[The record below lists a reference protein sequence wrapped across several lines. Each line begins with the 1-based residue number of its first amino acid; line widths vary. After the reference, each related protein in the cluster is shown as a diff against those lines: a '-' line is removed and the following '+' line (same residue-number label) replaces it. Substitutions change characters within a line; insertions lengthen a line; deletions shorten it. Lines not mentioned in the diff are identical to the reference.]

1 MEFASFFISRI
12 FTMGISIAIDGFSSC
27 GKSTL
32 AKAMAES
39 LQFLFVDSGAM
50 YRAVTYYFLKNE
62 IPIHQPKVVLNALEN
77 INITL
82 EPSSNGNITLL
93 NGKDISLDIRDM
105 AVAEMVSKVAA
116 ISSVR
121 TAMVKQQ
128 RQMSLHSNLIMDGRD
143 IGSVVFPNAVLK
155 IFLTADIE
163 VRVNR
168 RYLDLLSKDTLVSLT
183 EIRRNLFLRDYID
196 STRTDSPLLRAEDA
210 IVLNNSN
217 LSREEQLEIC
227 LLLAKKRMK

>member
-1 MEFASFFISRI
+1 
-12 FTMGISIAIDGFSSC
+12 
-27 GKSTL
+27 
-32 AKAMAES
+32 
-39 LQFLFVDSGAM
+39 
-50 YRAVTYYFLKNE
+50 LKNE
-62 IPIHQPKVVLNALEN
+62 VSIFQPNEVLNALQR

-82 EPSSNGNITLL
+82 EPSPNGNLTFL
-93 NGKDISLDIRDM
+93 NGEDISLDIRDM

-121 TAMVKQQ
+121 TAMVEQQ
-128 RQMSLHSNLIMDGRD
+128 RQMSSHNNLIMDGRD
-143 IGSVVFPNAVLK
+143 IGTVVFPNAVLK

-168 RYLDLLSKDTLVSLT
+168 RYLDLISKNALVSLPD
-183 EIRRNLFLRDYID
+183 IRRNLFLRDYID

-227 LLLAKKRMK
+227 LFLAKKRMK

>member
-1 MEFASFFISRI
+1 
-12 FTMGISIAIDGFSSC
+12 MGISIAIDGFSSC

-39 LQFLFVDSGAM
+39 LQCLFVDSGAM

-62 IPIHQPKVVLNALEN
+62 VSIYQPNEVLNALQR

-82 EPSSNGNITLL
+82 EPSPNGNLTFL

-121 TAMVKQQ
+121 TAMVEQQ
-128 RQMSLHSNLIMDGRD
+128 RQMSLHNNLIMDGRD
-143 IGSVVFPNAVLK
+143 IGTVVFPKAVLK

-168 RYLDLLSKDTLVSLT
+168 RYLDLISKNALVSLPD
-183 EIRRNLFLRDYID
+183 IRRNLFLRDYID

-227 LLLAKKRMK
+227 LFLAKKRMK

>member
-1 MEFASFFISRI
+1 
-12 FTMGISIAIDGFSSC
+12 MGISIAIDGFSSC

-62 IPIHQPKVVLNALEN
+62 VSIHQPAEVKNALEN

-82 EPSSNGNITLL
+82 EPSPNGNLTFL

-116 ISSVR
+116 ISSIR
-121 TAMVKQQ
+121 TAMVEQQ
-128 RQMSLHSNLIMDGRD
+128 RQMSSHNNLIMDGRD
-143 IGSVVFPNAVLK
+143 IGTVVFPKAILK

-168 RYLDLLSKDTLVSLT
+168 RYLDLISKNAIVSLP

>member
-1 MEFASFFISRI
+1 
-12 FTMGISIAIDGFSSC
+12 MGISIAIDGFSSC

-62 IPIHQPKVVLNALEN
+62 VSIHQPAEVKNALEN

-82 EPSSNGNITLL
+82 EPSPNGNLTFL

-121 TAMVKQQ
+121 TAMVEQQ
-128 RQMSLHSNLIMDGRD
+128 RQMSSYNNLIMDGRD
-143 IGSVVFPNAVLK
+143 IGTVVFPNAVLK

-168 RYLDLLSKDTLVSLT
+168 RYLDLISKNALVSLPD
-183 EIRRNLFLRDYID
+183 IRRNLFLRDYID

>member
-1 MEFASFFISRI
+1 
-12 FTMGISIAIDGFSSC
+12 MGISIAIDGFSSC

-62 IPIHQPKVVLNALEN
+62 VPIHQPKVVLNALEN
-77 INITL
+77 IHITL
-82 EPSSNGNITLL
+82 EPSPNGNITLL
-93 NGKDISLDIRDM
+93 NGKDISTDIRDM

-121 TAMVKQQ
+121 TAMVEQQ
-128 RQMSLHSNLIMDGRD
+128 RQMSLHNNLIMDGRD
-143 IGSVVFPNAVLK
+143 IGTVVFPMAVLK

-168 RYLDLLSKDTLVSLT
+168 RYLDLLSKDTLVSLS

>member
-1 MEFASFFISRI
+1 
-12 FTMGISIAIDGFSSC
+12 MGISIAIDGFSSC

-50 YRAVTYYFLKNE
+50 YRAVSYYFLKNE
-62 IPIHQPKVVLNALEN
+62 VFIHQPAEVKNALEN

-82 EPSSNGNITLL
+82 EPSPNGNLTFL

-121 TAMVKQQ
+121 TAMVEQQ
-128 RQMSLHSNLIMDGRD
+128 RQMSSHNNLIMDGRD
-143 IGSVVFPNAVLK
+143 IGTVVFPNAVLK

-168 RYLDLLSKDTLVSLT
+168 RYLDLISKNAFVSLPD
-183 EIRRNLFLRDYID
+183 IRRNLFLRDYID

>member
-1 MEFASFFISRI
+1 
-12 FTMGISIAIDGFSSC
+12 
-27 GKSTL
+27 
-32 AKAMAES
+32 MAES

-62 IPIHQPKVVLNALEN
+62 VPIHQPKVVLNALEN
-77 INITL
+77 IHITL
-82 EPSSNGNITLL
+82 EPSPNGNITLL
-93 NGKDISLDIRDM
+93 NGKDISTDIRDM

-128 RQMSLHSNLIMDGRD
+128 RQMSMHNNLIMDGRD
-143 IGSVVFPNAVLK
+143 IGTVVFPNAVLK

>member
-1 MEFASFFISRI
+1 
-12 FTMGISIAIDGFSSC
+12 MGISIAIDGFSSC

-39 LQFLFVDSGAM
+39 LQCLFVDSGAM

-62 IPIHQPKVVLNALEN
+62 VSIFQPNEVLNALQR

-82 EPSSNGNITLL
+82 EPSPNGNLTFL
-93 NGKDISLDIRDM
+93 NGEDISLDIRDM

-121 TAMVKQQ
+121 TAMVEQQ
-128 RQMSLHSNLIMDGRD
+128 RQMSSHNNLIMDGRD
-143 IGSVVFPNAVLK
+143 IGTVVFPNAVLK

-168 RYLDLLSKDTLVSLT
+168 RYLDLISKNALVSLPD
-183 EIRRNLFLRDYID
+183 IRRNLFLRDYID

-227 LLLAKKRMK
+227 LFLAKKRMK

>member
-1 MEFASFFISRI
+1 
-12 FTMGISIAIDGFSSC
+12 MGISIAIDGFSSC

-62 IPIHQPKVVLNALEN
+62 VFIHQPAEVKNALEN

-82 EPSSNGNITLL
+82 EPSPNGNLTFL

-121 TAMVKQQ
+121 TAMVEQQ
-128 RQMSLHSNLIMDGRD
+128 RQMSSHNNLIMDGRD
-143 IGSVVFPNAVLK
+143 IGTVVFPNALLK

-168 RYLDLLSKDTLVSLT
+168 RYLDLISKNALVSLPD
-183 EIRRNLFLRDYID
+183 IRRNLFLRDYID

>member
-1 MEFASFFISRI
+1 
-12 FTMGISIAIDGFSSC
+12 MGISIAIDGFSSC

-62 IPIHQPKVVLNALEN
+62 VFIHQPAEVKNALEN

-82 EPSSNGNITLL
+82 EPSPNGNLTFL

-121 TAMVKQQ
+121 TAMVEQQ
-128 RQMSLHSNLIMDGRD
+128 RQMSSHNNLIMDGRD
-143 IGSVVFPNAVLK
+143 IGTVVFPNALLK

-168 RYLDLLSKDTLVSLT
+168 RYLDLISKNALVSLPD
-183 EIRRNLFLRDYID
+183 IRRNLFLRDYID

-210 IVLNNSN
+210 LVLNNSN

>member
-1 MEFASFFISRI
+1 
-12 FTMGISIAIDGFSSC
+12 
-27 GKSTL
+27 
-32 AKAMAES
+32 MAES
-39 LQFLFVDSGAM
+39 LQCLFVDSGAM

-62 IPIHQPKVVLNALEN
+62 VSIFQPNEVLNALQR

-82 EPSSNGNITLL
+82 EPSPNGNLTFL
-93 NGKDISLDIRDM
+93 NGEDISLDIRDM

-121 TAMVKQQ
+121 TAMVEQQ
-128 RQMSLHSNLIMDGRD
+128 RQMSSHNNLIMDGRD
-143 IGSVVFPNAVLK
+143 IGTVVFPNAVLK

-168 RYLDLLSKDTLVSLT
+168 RYLDLISKNALVSLPD
-183 EIRRNLFLRDYID
+183 IRRNLFLRDYID

-227 LLLAKKRMK
+227 LFLAKKRMK

>member
-1 MEFASFFISRI
+1 
-12 FTMGISIAIDGFSSC
+12 MGISIAIDGFSSC

-62 IPIHQPKVVLNALEN
+62 VPIHQPKVVLNALEN
-77 INITL
+77 IHITL
-82 EPSSNGNITLL
+82 EPSPNGNVTLL
-93 NGKDISLDIRDM
+93 NGKDISIDIRDM

-121 TAMVKQQ
+121 TAMVEQQ
-128 RQMSLHSNLIMDGRD
+128 RQMSLHNNLIMDGRD
-143 IGSVVFPNAVLK
+143 IGTVVFPNAVLK

>member
-1 MEFASFFISRI
+1 
-12 FTMGISIAIDGFSSC
+12 MGISIAIDGFSSC

-62 IPIHQPKVVLNALEN
+62 IPINQPNLVLNALEK

-82 EPSSNGNITLL
+82 EPSPNGNVTFL

-121 TAMVKQQ
+121 SAMVEQQ
-128 RQMSLHSNLIMDGRD
+128 RQMSLHNNLIMDGRD
-143 IGSVVFPNAVLK
+143 IGTVVFPNAVLK

-163 VRVNR
+163 VRVKR
-168 RYLDLLSKDTLVSLT
+168 RYLDLISKDTHVSLS

-196 STRTDSPLLRAEDA
+196 STRTDSPLLRSEDA

>member
-1 MEFASFFISRI
+1 
-12 FTMGISIAIDGFSSC
+12 MGISIAIDGFSSC

-39 LQFLFVDSGAM
+39 LQCLFVDSGAM

-62 IPIHQPKVVLNALEN
+62 VSIYQPNEVLNALQR

-82 EPSSNGNITLL
+82 EPSPNGNLTFL
-93 NGKDISLDIRDM
+93 NGEDISLDIRDM

-121 TAMVKQQ
+121 TAMVEQQ
-128 RQMSLHSNLIMDGRD
+128 RQMSLHNNLIMDGRD
-143 IGSVVFPNAVLK
+143 IGTVVFPKAVLK

-168 RYLDLLSKDTLVSLT
+168 RYLDLISKNALVSLPD
-183 EIRRNLFLRDYID
+183 IRRNLFLRDYID

-227 LLLAKKRMK
+227 LFLAKKRMK

>member
-1 MEFASFFISRI
+1 
-12 FTMGISIAIDGFSSC
+12 MGISIAIDGFSSC

-62 IPIHQPKVVLNALEN
+62 VSIHQPAEVKNALEN

-82 EPSSNGNITLL
+82 EPSPNGNLTFL

-105 AVAEMVSKVAA
+105 AVAEMVSKVAT

-121 TAMVKQQ
+121 TAMVEQQ
-128 RQMSLHSNLIMDGRD
+128 RQMSSHNNLIMDGRD
-143 IGSVVFPNAVLK
+143 IGTVVFPNAVLK

-168 RYLDLLSKDTLVSLT
+168 RYLDLISKNALVSLPD
-183 EIRRNLFLRDYID
+183 IRRNLFLRDYID

>member
-1 MEFASFFISRI
+1 
-12 FTMGISIAIDGFSSC
+12 MGISIAIDGFSSC

-62 IPIHQPKVVLNALEN
+62 VFIHQPAEVKNALEN

-82 EPSSNGNITLL
+82 EPSPNGNLTFL

-105 AVAEMVSKVAA
+105 AVAEMVSKVAT

-121 TAMVKQQ
+121 TAMVEQQ
-128 RQMSLHSNLIMDGRD
+128 RQMSSHNNLIMDGRD
-143 IGSVVFPNAVLK
+143 IGTVVFPNAVLK

-168 RYLDLLSKDTLVSLT
+168 RYLDLISKNAFVSLPD
-183 EIRRNLFLRDYID
+183 IRRNLFLRDYID

>member
-1 MEFASFFISRI
+1 
-12 FTMGISIAIDGFSSC
+12 MGISIAIDGFSSC

-39 LQFLFVDSGAM
+39 LQCLFVDSGAM

-62 IPIHQPKVVLNALEN
+62 VSIFQPNEVLNALQR

-82 EPSSNGNITLL
+82 EPSPNGNLTFL
-93 NGKDISLDIRDM
+93 NGEDISLDIRDM

-121 TAMVKQQ
+121 TAMVEQQ
-128 RQMSLHSNLIMDGRD
+128 RQMSLHNNLIMDGRD
-143 IGSVVFPNAVLK
+143 IGTVVFPNAILK

-168 RYLDLLSKDTLVSLT
+168 RYLDLISKNAIVSLPD
-183 EIRRNLFLRDYID
+183 IRRNLFLRDYID

>member
-1 MEFASFFISRI
+1 
-12 FTMGISIAIDGFSSC
+12 MGISIAIDGFSSC

-62 IPIHQPKVVLNALEN
+62 VSIHQPAEVKNALEN

-82 EPSSNGNITLL
+82 EPSPNGNLTFL

-121 TAMVKQQ
+121 TAMVEQQ
-128 RQMSLHSNLIMDGRD
+128 RQMSSHNNLIMDGRD
-143 IGSVVFPNAVLK
+143 IGTVVFPNAVLK
-155 IFLTADIE
+155 IFLTADLE

-168 RYLDLLSKDTLVSLT
+168 RYLDLISKNAFVSLPD
-183 EIRRNLFLRDYID
+183 IRRNLFLRDYID

>member
-1 MEFASFFISRI
+1 
-12 FTMGISIAIDGFSSC
+12 MGISIAIDGFSSC

-39 LQFLFVDSGAM
+39 LQCLFVDSGAM

-62 IPIHQPKVVLNALEN
+62 VSIFQPNEVLNALQR

-82 EPSSNGNITLL
+82 EPSPNGNLTFL
-93 NGKDISLDIRDM
+93 NGEDISLDIRDM

-121 TAMVKQQ
+121 TAMVEQQ
-128 RQMSLHSNLIMDGRD
+128 RQMSSHNNLIMDGRD
-143 IGSVVFPNAVLK
+143 IGTVVFPNAVLK

-163 VRVNR
+163 VRVKR
-168 RYLDLLSKDTLVSLT
+168 RYLDLISKNALVSLPD
-183 EIRRNLFLRDYID
+183 IRRNLFLRDYID

-227 LLLAKKRMK
+227 LFLAKKRMK

>member
-1 MEFASFFISRI
+1 
-12 FTMGISIAIDGFSSC
+12 MGISIAIDGFSSC

-39 LQFLFVDSGAM
+39 LQCLFVDSGAM

-62 IPIHQPKVVLNALEN
+62 VSIHQPNEVLHALQR

-82 EPSSNGNITLL
+82 EPSPTGNLTFL
-93 NGKDISLDIRDM
+93 NGEDISLDIRDM

-121 TAMVKQQ
+121 TAMVEQQ
-128 RQMSLHSNLIMDGRD
+128 RQMSSHNNLIMDGRD
-143 IGSVVFPNAVLK
+143 IGTVVFPNAVLK

-168 RYLDLLSKDTLVSLT
+168 RYLDLISKNALVSLPD
-183 EIRRNLFLRDYID
+183 IRRNLFLRDYID

>member
-1 MEFASFFISRI
+1 
-12 FTMGISIAIDGFSSC
+12 MGISIAIDGFSSC

-62 IPIHQPKVVLNALEN
+62 VSIHQPAEVKNALEN

-82 EPSSNGNITLL
+82 EPSPNGNLTFL

-121 TAMVKQQ
+121 TAMVEQQ
-128 RQMSLHSNLIMDGRD
+128 RQMSLHNNLIMDGRD
-143 IGSVVFPNAVLK
+143 IGTVVFPKAILK

-168 RYLDLLSKDTLVSLT
+168 RYLDLISKNAIVSLPD
-183 EIRRNLFLRDYID
+183 IRRNLFLRDYID

>member
-1 MEFASFFISRI
+1 
-12 FTMGISIAIDGFSSC
+12 MGICIAIDGFSSC

-62 IPIHQPKVVLNALEN
+62 IPIHQPNLVLNALEK

-82 EPSSNGNITLL
+82 EPSPNGNVTFL
-93 NGKDISLDIRDM
+93 NGKDISIDIRDM

-121 TAMVKQQ
+121 SAMVEQQ
-128 RQMSLHSNLIMDGRD
+128 RQMSLHNNLIMDGRD
-143 IGSVVFPNAVLK
+143 IGTVVFPNAVLK

-163 VRVNR
+163 VRVKR
-168 RYLDLLSKDTLVSLT
+168 RYLDLISKYTHVSLS

-196 STRTDSPLLRAEDA
+196 STRTDSPLLRSEDA

>member
-1 MEFASFFISRI
+1 
-12 FTMGISIAIDGFSSC
+12 MGISIAIDGFSSC

-62 IPIHQPKVVLNALEN
+62 ISIHQPKAIINALEN
-77 INITL
+77 IHITL
-82 EPSSNGNITLL
+82 EPSPNGNLTFL

-121 TAMVKQQ
+121 TAMVEQQ
-128 RQMSLHSNLIMDGRD
+128 RQMSTHNNLIMDGRD
-143 IGSVVFPNAVLK
+143 IGTVVFPDAVLK

-168 RYLDLLSKDTLVSLT
+168 RYLDLMSKNALVSLP

>member
-1 MEFASFFISRI
+1 
-12 FTMGISIAIDGFSSC
+12 MGISIAIDGFSSC

-62 IPIHQPKVVLNALEN
+62 VSIHQPAEVKNALEN

-82 EPSSNGNITLL
+82 EPSPNGNLTFL

-121 TAMVKQQ
+121 TAMVEQQ
-128 RQMSLHSNLIMDGRD
+128 RQMSSHNNLIMDGRD
-143 IGSVVFPNAVLK
+143 IGTVVFPNAVLK

-168 RYLDLLSKDTLVSLT
+168 RYLDLISKNAFVSLPD
-183 EIRRNLFLRDYID
+183 IRRNLFLRDYID

-227 LLLAKKRMK
+227 LLLAKKRIK

>member
-1 MEFASFFISRI
+1 
-12 FTMGISIAIDGFSSC
+12 MGISIAIDGFSSC

-32 AKAMAES
+32 AKALAES

-62 IPIHQPKVVLNALEN
+62 VSIHQPAEVKNALEN

-82 EPSSNGNITLL
+82 EPSPNGNLTFL

-121 TAMVKQQ
+121 TAMVEQQ
-128 RQMSLHSNLIMDGRD
+128 RQMSSHNNLIMDGRD
-143 IGSVVFPNAVLK
+143 IGTVVFPNAVLK

-168 RYLDLLSKDTLVSLT
+168 RYLDLISKNAFVSLPD
-183 EIRRNLFLRDYID
+183 IRRNLFLRDYID

>member
-1 MEFASFFISRI
+1 
-12 FTMGISIAIDGFSSC
+12 
-27 GKSTL
+27 
-32 AKAMAES
+32 MAES
-39 LQFLFVDSGAM
+39 LQCLFVDSGAM

-62 IPIHQPKVVLNALEN
+62 VSIYQPNEVLNALQR

-82 EPSSNGNITLL
+82 EPSPNGNLTFL
-93 NGKDISLDIRDM
+93 NGEDISLDIRDM

-121 TAMVKQQ
+121 TAMVEQQ
-128 RQMSLHSNLIMDGRD
+128 RQMSSHNNLIMDGRD
-143 IGSVVFPNAVLK
+143 IGTVVFPNAVLK

-168 RYLDLLSKDTLVSLT
+168 RYLDLISKNALVSLPD
-183 EIRRNLFLRDYID
+183 IRRNLFLRDYID

-227 LLLAKKRMK
+227 LFLAKKRMK

>member
-1 MEFASFFISRI
+1 
-12 FTMGISIAIDGFSSC
+12 MGISIAIDGFSSC

-39 LQFLFVDSGAM
+39 LQCLFVDSGAM

-62 IPIHQPKVVLNALEN
+62 VSIHQPAEVKNALEN

-82 EPSSNGNITLL
+82 EPSPNGNLTFL

-121 TAMVKQQ
+121 TAMVEQQ
-128 RQMSLHSNLIMDGRD
+128 RQMSLHNNLIMDGRD
-143 IGSVVFPNAVLK
+143 IGTVVFPKAVLK

-168 RYLDLLSKDTLVSLT
+168 RYLDLISKNAIVSLP

>member
-1 MEFASFFISRI
+1 
-12 FTMGISIAIDGFSSC
+12 MGISIAIDGFSSC

-32 AKAMAES
+32 AKSMAES

-62 IPIHQPKVVLNALEN
+62 IPIHQPKAIINALDN
-77 INITL
+77 IHITL
-82 EPSSNGNITLL
+82 EPSPNGNLTFL

-121 TAMVKQQ
+121 TAMVEQQ
-128 RQMSLHSNLIMDGRD
+128 RQMSSHNNLIMDGRD
-143 IGSVVFPNAVLK
+143 IGTVVFPNAVLK

-168 RYLDLLSKDTLVSLT
+168 RYLDLMSKNTLVSLS

-196 STRTDSPLLRAEDA
+196 STRTDSPLLRADDA

-217 LSREEQLEIC
+217 LSKEEQLEIC

>member
-1 MEFASFFISRI
+1 
-12 FTMGISIAIDGFSSC
+12 
-27 GKSTL
+27 
-32 AKAMAES
+32 
-39 LQFLFVDSGAM
+39 
-50 YRAVTYYFLKNE
+50 
-62 IPIHQPKVVLNALEN
+62 
-77 INITL
+77 
-82 EPSSNGNITLL
+82 
-93 NGKDISLDIRDM
+93 
-105 AVAEMVSKVAA
+105 
-116 ISSVR
+116 
-121 TAMVKQQ
+121 
-128 RQMSLHSNLIMDGRD
+128 MDGRD
-143 IGSVVFPNAVLK
+143 IGTVVFPNAVLK

-168 RYLDLLSKDTLVSLT
+168 RYLDLLSKDTLVSLS

>member
-1 MEFASFFISRI
+1 
-12 FTMGISIAIDGFSSC
+12 MGISIAIDGFSSC

-32 AKAMAES
+32 AKSMAES

-62 IPIHQPKVVLNALEN
+62 IPIHQPKAIINALDN
-77 INITL
+77 IHITL
-82 EPSSNGNITLL
+82 EPSPNGNLTFL

-121 TAMVKQQ
+121 TAMVEQQ
-128 RQMSLHSNLIMDGRD
+128 RHMSSHNNLIMDGRD
-143 IGSVVFPNAVLK
+143 IGTVVFPNAVLK

-168 RYLDLLSKDTLVSLT
+168 RYLDLMSKNTLVSLS

-196 STRTDSPLLRAEDA
+196 STRTDSPLLRADDA

-217 LSREEQLEIC
+217 LSKEEQLEIC

>member
-1 MEFASFFISRI
+1 
-12 FTMGISIAIDGFSSC
+12 MGISIAIDGFSSC

-50 YRAVTYYFLKNE
+50 YRAVTYYFLKKKVS
-62 IPIHQPKVVLNALEN
+62 IHQPAEVKNALEN

-82 EPSSNGNITLL
+82 EPSPNGNLTFL
-93 NGKDISLDIRDM
+93 NGIDISLDIRDM

-121 TAMVKQQ
+121 TAMVEQQ
-128 RQMSLHSNLIMDGRD
+128 RQMSSHNNLIMDGRD
-143 IGSVVFPNAVLK
+143 IGTVVFPKAVLK

-168 RYLDLLSKDTLVSLT
+168 RYLDLISKNAIVSLPD
-183 EIRRNLFLRDYID
+183 IRRNLFLRDYID

>member
-1 MEFASFFISRI
+1 
-12 FTMGISIAIDGFSSC
+12 MGISIAIDGFSSC

-62 IPIHQPKVVLNALEN
+62 IPIHQPNHVLNALEK

-82 EPSSNGNITLL
+82 EPSPNGNVTFL

-121 TAMVKQQ
+121 SAMVEQQ
-128 RQMSLHSNLIMDGRD
+128 RQMSLHNNLIMDGRD
-143 IGSVVFPNAVLK
+143 IGTVVFPNAVLK

-163 VRVNR
+163 VRVKR
-168 RYLDLLSKDTLVSLT
+168 RYLDLISKHTHVSLSA
-183 EIRRNLFLRDYID
+183 IRRNLFLRDYID
-196 STRTDSPLLRAEDA
+196 STRTDSPLLRSEDA

>member
-1 MEFASFFISRI
+1 
-12 FTMGISIAIDGFSSC
+12 MGISIAIDGFSSC

-32 AKAMAES
+32 ARAMADS
-39 LQFLFVDSGAM
+39 LNFLFVDSGAM
-50 YRAVTYYFLKNE
+50 YRAVTFYFLKNGVS
-62 IPIHQPKVVLNALEN
+62 IHQLTDIKNALGN

-82 EPSSNGNITLL
+82 LPSPGGNLTLL
-93 NGKDISLDIRDM
+93 NGEDISLDIRDM

-121 TAMVKQQ
+121 TAMVEQQ
-128 RQMSLHSNLIMDGRD
+128 RQMSLHNDLIMDGRD
-143 IGSVVFPNAVLK
+143 IGTVVFPNAVLK

-168 RYLDLLSKDTLVSLT
+168 RYLDLISKNTLVSLP

-196 STRTDSPLLRAEDA
+196 STRIDSPLLRAEDA
-210 IVLNNSN
+210 IVFNNSN

>member
-1 MEFASFFISRI
+1 
-12 FTMGISIAIDGFSSC
+12 MGISIAIDGFSSC

-62 IPIHQPKVVLNALEN
+62 VPIHQPKVVLNALEN
-77 INITL
+77 IHITL
-82 EPSSNGNITLL
+82 EPSPNGNVTLL
-93 NGKDISLDIRDM
+93 NGKDISIDIRDM

-121 TAMVKQQ
+121 TAMVEQQ
-128 RQMSLHSNLIMDGRD
+128 RQMSLHNNLIMDGRD
-143 IGSVVFPNAVLK
+143 IGTVVFPNAVLK

-168 RYLDLLSKDTLVSLT
+168 RYLDLLSKDTLVSLS

>member
-1 MEFASFFISRI
+1 
-12 FTMGISIAIDGFSSC
+12 MGISIAIDGFSSC

-62 IPIHQPKVVLNALEN
+62 IPIHQPNLVLNALEK

-82 EPSSNGNITLL
+82 EPSPNGNVTFL

-105 AVAEMVSKVAA
+105 AVAEMVSKVAT

-121 TAMVKQQ
+121 SAMVEQQ
-128 RQMSLHSNLIMDGRD
+128 RQMSLHNNLIMDGRD
-143 IGSVVFPNAVLK
+143 IGTVVFPNAVLK

-163 VRVNR
+163 VRVKR
-168 RYLDLLSKDTLVSLT
+168 RYLDLKSKDTHVSLS

-196 STRTDSPLLRAEDA
+196 STRTDSPLLRSEDA

>member
-1 MEFASFFISRI
+1 
-12 FTMGISIAIDGFSSC
+12 MGISIAIDGFSSC

-50 YRAVTYYFLKNE
+50 YRAVTYYFLKKKVS
-62 IPIHQPKVVLNALEN
+62 IHQPAEVKNALEN

-82 EPSSNGNITLL
+82 EPSPNGNLTFL

-121 TAMVKQQ
+121 TAMVEQQ
-128 RQMSLHSNLIMDGRD
+128 RQMSLHNNLIMDGRD
-143 IGSVVFPNAVLK
+143 IGTVVFPKAVLK

-168 RYLDLLSKDTLVSLT
+168 RYLDLISKNAIVSLPD
-183 EIRRNLFLRDYID
+183 IRRNLFLRDYID
-196 STRTDSPLLRAEDA
+196 SPRTDSPLLRAEDA